1 MNCILLSQFGLGAT
15 SCIAGSCV
23 IFCLVL
29 VIRRALLD
37 FFLSLG
43 CMSFEQRTKNSS
55 ITGFPGGICIF
66 LPQLLLTAISDETDD
81 FTIKLRMPHSPT
93 CFMSAFFLI
102 SGARTGHET
111 RLLASL
117 ANRCA
122 KKTSWW
128 GRTDDRCQCVGCN
141 LAGLCCTSFFSECKD

>member
-1 MNCILLSQFGLGAT
+1 MDPPAIAFGNLLPYIENSDELHTA
-15 SCIAGSCV
+15 IA
-23 IFCLVL
+23 IW
-29 VIRRALLD
+29 IRSH
-37 FFLSLG
+37 FLYRRLHV
-43 CMSFEQRTKNSS
+43 FRTKNKELKHNRIS
-55 ITGFPGGICIF
+55 
-66 LPQLLLTAISDETDD
+66 SDETDD

-122 KKTSWW
+122 KKTS
-128 GRTDDRCQCVGCN
+128 
-141 LAGLCCTSFFSECKD
+141 